1 MTTSIRPAD
10 TQERQAVV
18 AATAL
23 KLAAAWSSLHLA
35 QLALLRLLET
45 QRMERM
51 VGSNLRLKA
60 ATQQFL
66 NAVGAFD
73 RQARAVVERWA
84 AQDIPLAYRDG
95 VLNALSRAPFG
106 TSRVSR
112 FSWTSRHQGA
122 VTALSAQVYADLIN
136 RITEAVRRAQA
147 FVRATQD
154 QARTTVGIDREQLL
168 EEHPLDTV
176 VYRNQA
182 RHPVNSWA
190 TGALGVQATAAANA
204 AAINYGTWDL
214 EAQWFQCAD
223 GPECGFQGHQDSD
236 HADGTIRSAEDAST
250 WPVSHYGCIRS
261 WTPRPDLNNAPNLES
276 GDQI

>member
-18 AATAL
+18 AAAAL

-45 QRMERM
+45 QQMERT
-51 VGSNLRLKA
+51 VGSNLRLKT

-73 RQARAVVERWA
+73 REARAVVERWS

-95 VLNALSRAPFG
+95 ALNALIRASFG

-112 FSWTSRHQGA
+112 FSWTAQHQGA

-136 RITEAVRRAQA
+136 RIAEAVRRAQA
-147 FVRATQD
+147 FVRAAQD
-154 QARTTVGIDREQLL
+154 QARTTAGIDREQLL

-182 RHPVNSWA
+182 RHPVTSWA

-204 AAINYGTWDL
+204 AAINYGVWDL
-214 EAQWFQCAD
+214 DAQWFQCTD
-223 GPECGFQGHQDSD
+223 GDECGFAGHQDSD

-250 WPVSHYGCIRS
+250 WPVSHYGCIRE

-276 GDQI
+276 GAQA